1 MTATIPGAGVG
12 TVAVDPAGPREN
24 AAVGAPVPGRLR
36 RLLRRP
42 TFVLSVLIVLWW
54 LVAALSW
61 HLIGLQPYAKTGAL
75 LAAPSWAHPFGT
87 DNIGRDMFART
98 IAGAGPALLIGPLGA
113 GLATAIGA
121 TLGLVAG
128 YYRGVVDTLMMRFFD
143 VLLALPSLIFLVV
156 LVGAFGISTGA
167 LILIVGI
174 LFAPGIARIIR
185 AATLVEM
192 GKSYVTSATLQGE
205 SDRRILFRELLPNVL
220 PTIIIQATLSLGA
233 AIFITNS
240 LSFLGLGSQ
249 PPSADWGL
257 AINENRVYLQTAWWT
272 VVFPALG
279 VASLVVAANL
289 IADNIK
295 EVTRD

>member
-1 MTATIPGAGVG
+1 MTATIPGSAAP
-12 TVAVDPAGPREN
+12 AVDSLQADASE
-24 AAVGAPVPGRLR
+24 AAPGGSRFR
-36 RLLRRP
+36 SLLRRP
-42 TFVLSVLIVLWW
+42 SFIVSVLIVVWW
-54 LVAALSW
+54 VVAAIGW
-61 HLIGLQPYAKTGAL
+61 HLVGLQPYAKTGEL
-75 LAAPSWAHPFGT
+75 LASPTWAHPFGT
-87 DNIGRDMFART
+87 DNLGRDMFARVV
-98 IAGAGPALLIGPLGA
+98 AGAGPALLIGPFGA
-113 GLATAIGA
+113 LLATIIGGA
-121 TLGLVAG
+121 LGLVAG

-156 LVGAFGISTGA
+156 LVGAFGIGPGA

-192 GKSYVTSATLQGE
+192 GKSYVTAAKLQGE
-205 SDRRILFRELLPNVL
+205 RDVRILFRELLPNVL
-220 PTIIIQATLSLGA
+220 PNLVIQATLSLA
-233 AIFITNS
+233 AAVFITAS

-272 VVFPALG
+272 VVFPAVG

-289 IADNIK
+289 IADNIR
-295 EVTRD
+295 EVSR